1 MSKKAKREV
10 EGRSEALAKPI
21 IEAALFLS
29 DRPLTLER
37 LRLISGLKSRK
48 SVEIVLEELRREY
61 EESGRAFTISKFRG
75 ERFMMH
81 VRPEWL
87 ALVKRHVGKTVLGV
101 GVLRTL
107 SFIAYHQPVD
117 KSTVAAVRGGRAYS
131 QIRELVERG
140 LVEMEKKGR
149 TSLLKTTKLFA
160 ELLGVEDNPVA
171 IRRKIQEAMPH
182 PVERSTAEE
191 GKESLEAGE

>member
-1 MSKKAKREV
+1 MSKKARHEA

-37 LRLISGLKSRK
+37 LRSLSGLKSRK
-48 SVEIVLEELRREY
+48 SVEAVLEELRREY
-61 EESGRAFTISKFRG
+61 EESGRAFTISRFRG

-81 VRPEWL
+81 VKPEWL
-87 ALVKRHVGKTVLGV
+87 ALVKRHVGRAVLGV

-117 KSTVAAVRGGRAYS
+117 KATVAAVRGGRAYA

-140 LVEMEKKGR
+140 LVEIEKKGR
-149 TSLLKTTKLFA
+149 TSLLRTTKLFA
-160 ELLGVEDNPVA
+160 ELLGVEDNPAA
-171 IRRKIQEAMPH
+171 IRRKIQEAMPQ
-182 PVERSTAEE
+182 PADQPTTGE
-191 GKESLEAGE
+191 GNNP

>member
-1 MSKKAKREV
+1 MSRRAKLGA

-48 SVEIVLEELRREY
+48 KVEALLEELKKEY
-61 EESGRAFTISKFRG
+61 EETGRAFTISKLRG

-81 VRPEWL
+81 VKPEWL
-87 ALVKRHVGKTVLGV
+87 ALVKRHVGKAVLGV

-117 KSTVAAVRGGRAYS
+117 KSTVAAVRGGRAYA

-140 LVEMEKKGR
+140 LVEIEKKGR

-160 ELLGVEDNPVA
+160 ELLGVEDNPAA
-171 IRRKIQEAMPH
+171 IRRKIQETMPRLTEQSTT
-182 PVERSTAEE
+182 VE
-191 GKESLEAGE
+191 GEKKLGTY